1 MLFFQEE
8 LEMTFRGILFLGLSL
23 LVFHSA
29 DMDCTCAR
37 SAVQDKGIYLIVRG
51 DDIGSSHAA
60 NVACIRS
67 YSEGIMTSVEIMAP
81 CGWFPEAVKMLNENP
96 GLDVGVHVVLTSEW
110 EGIKWRPLTHA
121 PSLTDADGYFYPTIW
136 RRKGM
141 PSGTALREANWKIEE
156 IEKEMRAQIELA
168 LRKIPRVSHL
178 TCHMGCSGWDPKVK
192 ELWTKLTKEYNLD
205 ISTSEYKVQRFPVF
219 GSAKTRE
226 ERIRKFIESLERLKP
241 GTYLFV
247 EHPGLDTAEMRAI
260 GHKGYYGVA
269 KDRGGVTEVFVS
281 AEIKSA
287 IKKLGIKLISYA
299 DLKKL
304 NKR

>member
-1 MLFFQEE
+1 
-8 LEMTFRGILFLGLSL
+8 MTFRRFVLLGLLL
-23 LVFHSA
+23 LVLHA
-29 DMDCTCAR
+29 GNLDDLHAQNAAR
-37 SAVQDKGIYLIVRG
+37 EKSIRLIVRG

-67 YSEGIMTSVEIMAP
+67 YTEGIMTSVEIMTP

-110 EGIKWRPLTHA
+110 ENIKWRPLTKA

-136 RRKGM
+136 QRKNA
-141 PSGTALREANWKIEE
+141 PAGTALREANWKIEE

-168 LRKIPRVSHL
+168 VRKIPHISHI

-192 ELWTKLTKEYNLD
+192 ELWTKLAKEYKLD
-205 ISTSEYKVQRFPVF
+205 ISTSEYGVKGFSGYR
-219 GSAKTRE
+219 GAKTRQ
-226 ERIRKFIESLERLKP
+226 ERMQKFIESLESLKP

-260 GHKGYYGVA
+260 GHKGYYDVA
-269 KDRGGVTEVFVS
+269 VDRDAVTEIFVS
-281 AEIKSA
+281 EK
-287 IKKLGIKLISYA
+287 IKKKIEQLGIELISYA
-299 DLKKL
+299 DMKKAG
-304 NKR
+304 KR